1 MNLKHGVFTISLDF
15 ELYWGMI
22 DKKSIY
28 DYKYNLHGVS
38 NAIPKMLRVFCDNN
52 IHATWATVGFLIEKY
67 DNLNTYP
74 IHQMAKAFPLM
85 KAALDDIKEKR
96 INIKN
101 GVHPSRLWYHP
112 TLFEYVKNWVLKGVL

>member
-15 ELYWGMI
+15 ELYWGMRE
-22 DKKSIY
+22 KKSI
-28 DYKYNLHGVS
+28 DEYKYNLDGVS
-38 NAIPKMLRVFCDNN
+38 KLYQDIIN
-52 IHATWATVGFLIEKY
+52 IEKY

-85 KAALDDIKEKR
+85 KTALNDIKEKR
-96 INIKN
+96 INIKS

-112 TLFEYVKNWVLKGVL
+112 TLFEYVKNWVLKGVV